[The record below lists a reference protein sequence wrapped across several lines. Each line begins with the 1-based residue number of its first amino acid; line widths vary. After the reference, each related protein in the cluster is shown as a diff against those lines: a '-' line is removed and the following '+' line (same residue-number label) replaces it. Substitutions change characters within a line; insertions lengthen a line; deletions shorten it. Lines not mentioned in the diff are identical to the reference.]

1 MFKNLPATIL
11 VVCTSSVV
19 FNSPTMLVPQ
29 VLVDPTLSWDFP
41 IIGLVS
47 PNREIGPAI
56 VRQVSRLC
64 VTILRLLCEMMGPV
78 V

>member
-29 VLVDPTLSWDFP
+29 VLGLSWDFP

-47 PNREIGPAI
+47 PNREIGLAI
-56 VRQVSRLC
+56 ARQVSRLC
-64 VTILRLLCEMMGPV
+64 VTSPV
-78 V
+78 IAV